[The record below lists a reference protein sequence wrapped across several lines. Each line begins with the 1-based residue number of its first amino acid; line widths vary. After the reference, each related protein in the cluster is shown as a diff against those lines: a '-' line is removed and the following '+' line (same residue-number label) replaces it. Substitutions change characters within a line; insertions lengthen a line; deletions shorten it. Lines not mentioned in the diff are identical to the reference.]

1 MEVRFN
7 RLHFLNANAEY
18 PAASLVLLGCPF
30 DGTASYQPGSRF
42 APNAIREASQAIES
56 YSPEQ
61 DKDLSSIALC
71 DLGDLELPFGNTPII
86 LDLINQAIDQV
97 LNDRKVPITIGGEHL
112 ITLPVITAFKK
123 YYPDL
128 MVVHIDAHSDL
139 REEYLGERL
148 SHSTVMRRV
157 LEVIGESNLIQVGI
171 RSGTQE
177 EFLLAR
183 QIGCQYKINQID
195 CQYKTNQIDCQ
206 YKTNQSDLRGDL
218 ADIAQKVQGKPL
230 YISLDLDVLD
240 PSVLPGTGTPEPGG
254 LTFAQLIQVL
264 YTLRAGNVV
273 GMDVVELL
281 PYQTPHQVS
290 SIVAAKIIRES
301 ILLYFSAH

>member
-7 RLHFLNANAEY
+7 HLRFLNANAEY

-42 APNAIREASQAIES
+42 APNAIREASQAIET
-56 YSPEQ
+56 YSPDQ
-61 DKDLSSIALC
+61 DKDLSSIAFC

-86 LDLINQAIDQV
+86 LDLINQAIDKV
-97 LNDRKVPITIGGEHL
+97 LNDRKIPITLGGEHL
-112 ITLPVITAFKK
+112 LSLPVITAFKK

-171 RSGTQE
+171 RSGTME
-177 EFLLAR
+177 EFLFAR
-183 QIGCQYKINQID
+183 QIGCQYKTDQSDLIMGSMG
-195 CQYKTNQIDCQ
+195 
-206 YKTNQSDLRGDL
+206 SDLRGDF
-218 ADIAQKVQGKPL
+218 ADIAQKIQGKPI

-254 LTFAQLIQVL
+254 LTFAQLIRIL
-264 YTLRAGNVV
+264 YALRAGNVV

-281 PYQTPHQVS
+281 PYQTPHQAS

-301 ILLYFSAH
+301 ILLYFAAQ

>member
-7 RLHFLNANAEY
+7 HLRFLDANAQY

-56 YSPEQ
+56 YSPDQ
-61 DKDLSSIALC
+61 DKELSSIALC
-71 DLGDLELPFGNTPII
+71 DLGDLELPFGNTPVI

-97 LNDRKVPITIGGEHL
+97 LNDRKVPITLGGEHL

-128 MVVHIDAHSDL
+128 MVVHIDAHADL
-139 REEYLGERL
+139 RDDYLGERL

-157 LEVIGESNLIQVGI
+157 LEMVGEPNLIQLGI

-183 QIGCQYKINQID
+183 RIGCQYKVID
-195 CQYKTNQIDCQ
+195 QDN
-206 YKTNQSDLRGDL
+206 LRGDL
-218 ADIAQKVQGKPL
+218 SDQNDPRGTLADMARKVQGKPV

-264 YTLRAGNVV
+264 YTLREVNVV
-273 GMDVVELL
+273 GMDIVELL
-281 PYQTPHQVS
+281 PYQTFDQVS

-301 ILLYFSAH
+301 ILLYFAAP

>member
-7 RLHFLNANAEY
+7 HLHFLNADAEY
-18 PAASLVLLGCPF
+18 PDASVVLLGCPF

-56 YSPEQ
+56 YSPHQ
-61 DKDLSSIALC
+61 DRDLSSISFC

-86 LDLINQAIDQV
+86 LGLINQAMDQV
-97 LNDRKVPITIGGEHL
+97 LNDRKVPVTLGGEHL

-128 MVVHIDAHSDL
+128 MVVHIDAHADL
-139 REEYLGERL
+139 RDEYLGERL
-148 SHSTVMRRV
+148 SHSTVMRRA
-157 LEVIGESNLIQVGI
+157 LEIIGESNLIQIGI

-177 EFLLAR
+177 EFVLAR
-183 QIGCQYKINQID
+183 RLGCQYR
-195 CQYKTNQIDCQ
+195 TNQIGYQ
-206 YKTNQSDLRGDL
+206 YETNQNDLKVDL
-218 ADIAQKVQGKPL
+218 VDITRKIEGKPL

-254 LTFAQLIQVL
+254 LTFAQLIQIL
-264 YTLRAGNVV
+264 SALRKGKVV

-290 SIVAAKIIRES
+290 SIVAAKIIREA
-301 ILLYFSAH
+301 ILFYFAAP

>member
-56 YSPEQ
+56 YSPDQ

-183 QIGCQYKINQID
+183 QIGCQYKINQGD
-195 CQYKTNQIDCQ
+195 LKG
-206 YKTNQSDLRGDL
+206 SDLSGDF